1 MDMGKTARERDEEA
15 RRERL
20 EHMREQIESGDLT
33 VRQMTPEERTRWDEH
48 SAASERQST
57 PEERSRRDAAR
68 RKRARIEE
76 MREGDADEPAKS

>member
-1 MDMGKTARERDEEA
+1 MAKTARERDDDA

-33 VRQMTPEERTRWDEH
+33 VRQMTPEERARWDEH
-48 SAASERQST
+48 SAASEQQAT

-68 RKRARIEE
+68 RKRARIAE
-76 MREGDADEPAKS
+76 MRGSGAEEPPTG